1 MTRGRRIKGARRS
14 GSGAEA
20 FRTPFGASSTNTPP
34 SRAFFSTYDLGQ
46 ASAPTSFSRSLWLGI
61 DGAMG
66 GNLESSLRERAMT
79 AANTCGNMQRRLPV
93 KSPAFVIAATQ
104 KAAQAVTTQA

>member
-46 ASAPTSFSRSLWLGI
+46 ASAPTPFSRSLWLGI

-66 GNLESSLRERAMT
+66 RNAESSLPT
-79 AANTCGNMQRRLPV
+79 AANTCGDMQRRVLAKDPTL
-93 KSPAFVIAATQ
+93 VIAASRT
-104 KAAQAVTTQA
+104 KRPGR